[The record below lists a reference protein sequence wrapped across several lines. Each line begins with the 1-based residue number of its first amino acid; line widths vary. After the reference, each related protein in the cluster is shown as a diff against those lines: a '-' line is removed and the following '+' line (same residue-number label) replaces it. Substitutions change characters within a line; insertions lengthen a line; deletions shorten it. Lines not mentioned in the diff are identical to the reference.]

1 MGLGN
6 FFKNLF
12 GSKKPETNHAEF
24 YDCSITKE
32 AINDFAVDS
41 PKPNEIGSSINL
53 NTGGGIPTQIGGQG
67 QEKTKPKT
75 NKTIQ
80 VKEHLLKH
88 GEIHTWLAIQKYG
101 ATRLSDIIYRLK
113 NSGMNIETI
122 MNTQLDRN
130 GQTCN
135 YATYKLITPD
145 TEVSDKN

>member
-1 MGLGN
+1 MGLGT

-32 AINDFAVDS
+32 AINDFTVDS
-41 PKPNEIGSSINL
+41 PKPNEIGSSINP
-53 NTGGGIPTQIGGQG
+53 NEGIVKLKSGIVLP
-67 QEKTKPKT
+67 ESKPKT

-113 NSGMNIETI
+113 KNSGMNIETI

-130 GQTCN
+130 GETCN
-135 YATYKLITPD
+135 YATYKLIPPD